1 MGVVGTAKDLLSLVR
16 FQPSLLKH
24 ENSQP
29 TYKRMETRSQMNTGS
44 AIETERL
51 FLLPSRTDRDSE
63 AFLQMLR
70 DDGDFSIFC
79 GVSPSEKHVR
89 RFANYFERTD
99 HELCTY
105 SIFLK
110 QHKDKFIGYVGVHR
124 EMEDEYEIEFY
135 IASEYRRNGYCEEA
149 SRELINQL
157 FGDGVSANGRNLFV
171 DKLYVTTQTENEPTI
186 SLLRKLGFREVEDG
200 PIMVVL
206 GNIFEKED
214 NFFAHEVVKL
224 VLTKEEFS
232 DGN

>member
-1 MGVVGTAKDLLSLVR
+1 MVEQRNQADHGCGRYSKNLLSLVR

-99 HELCTY
+99 HEL
-105 SIFLK
+105 S
-110 QHKDKFIGYVGVHR
+110 
-124 EMEDEYEIEFY
+124 
-135 IASEYRRNGYCEEA
+135 
-149 SRELINQL
+149 LIH
-157 FGDGVSANGRNLFV
+157 
-171 DKLYVTTQTENEPTI
+171 I
-186 SLLRKLGFREVEDG
+186 
-200 PIMVVL
+200 
-206 GNIFEKED
+206 
-214 NFFAHEVVKL
+214 
-224 VLTKEEFS
+224 
-232 DGN
+232 

>member
-24 ENSQP
+24 ENSQS

-44 AIETERL
+44 AIETVVFHSLPIGL
-51 FLLPSRTDRDSE
+51 FRCSAL
-63 AFLQMLR
+63 
-70 DDGDFSIFC
+70 
-79 GVSPSEKHVR
+79 
-89 RFANYFERTD
+89 
-99 HELCTY
+99 
-105 SIFLK
+105 FLK
-110 QHKDKFIGYVGVHR
+110 QQKDKFIGYVGVHR

-135 IASEYRRNGYCEEA
+135 IAREYRRNGYCEEA

-157 FGDGVSANGRNLFV
+157 FGDGVSANGKNLFV

>member
-24 ENSQP
+24 ENSQS

-70 DDGDFSIFC
+70 DDGDFYIFC
-79 GVSPSEKHVR
+79 GVSPSEKHVMG
-89 RFANYFERTD
+89 FANYFERTD

-105 SIFLK
+105 SIFPK
-110 QHKDKFIGYVGVHR
+110 QQKDKFIGYVGVHR

-135 IASEYRRNGYCEEA
+135 IAREYRRNGYCEEA

-157 FGDGVSANGRNLFV
+157 FGDGVSANGKNLF
-171 DKLYVTTQTENEPTI
+171 

-200 PIMVVL
+200 PVMVVL

-224 VLTKEEFS
+224 VLNKENFLY
-232 DGN
+232 GN

>member
-24 ENSQP
+24 ENSQ
-29 TYKRMETRSQMNTGS
+29 QMNTGS

-79 GVSPSEKHVR
+79 GVSPTEKHVR

-105 SIFLK
+105 SIFPK
-110 QHKDKFIGYVGVHR
+110 QQKDKFIGYVGVHR

-135 IASEYRRNGYCEEA
+135 IAREYRRNGYCEEA

-157 FGDGVSANGRNLFV
+157 FGDGVSGKGKNLFV

-224 VLTKEEFS
+224 LLTKEEFS

>member
-1 MGVVGTAKDLLSLVR
+1 M
-16 FQPSLLKH
+16 
-24 ENSQP
+24 
-29 TYKRMETRSQMNTGS
+29 YKRQ
-44 AIETERL
+44 
-51 FLLPSRTDRDSE
+51 
-63 AFLQMLR
+63 
-70 DDGDFSIFC
+70 
-79 GVSPSEKHVR
+79 
-89 RFANYFERTD
+89 
-99 HELCTY
+99 LCTY
-105 SIFLK
+105 SIFPK
-110 QHKDKFIGYVGVHR
+110 QQKDKFIGYVGVHR

-135 IASEYRRNGYCEEA
+135 IAREYRRNGYCEEA

-157 FGDGVSANGRNLFV
+157 FGDGVSANGKNLFV

>member
-1 MGVVGTAKDLLSLVR
+1 
-16 FQPSLLKH
+16 
-24 ENSQP
+24 
-29 TYKRMETRSQMNTGS
+29 MNTGS

-110 QHKDKFIGYVGVHR
+110 QQKDKFIGYVGVHR

-135 IASEYRRNGYCEEA
+135 IAREYRRNGYC
-149 SRELINQL
+149 
-157 FGDGVSANGRNLFV
+157 
-171 DKLYVTTQTENEPTI
+171 
-186 SLLRKLGFREVEDG
+186 
-200 PIMVVL
+200 
-206 GNIFEKED
+206 
-214 NFFAHEVVKL
+214 
-224 VLTKEEFS
+224 
-232 DGN
+232 